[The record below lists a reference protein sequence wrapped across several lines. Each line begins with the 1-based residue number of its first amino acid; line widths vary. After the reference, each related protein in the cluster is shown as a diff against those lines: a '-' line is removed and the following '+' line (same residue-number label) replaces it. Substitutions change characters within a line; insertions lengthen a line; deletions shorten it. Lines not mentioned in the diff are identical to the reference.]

1 MNPVWKCAEC
11 ECGPC
16 YIQAAKSNPGTVF
29 GEDDG
34 RVPMRCPYSD
44 ENRPDFEFCAPDVHF
59 TMRYCE
65 EMYEWLSGPGYD
77 NAPPEIRD
85 ALAVDLR
92 GRIDGWRAMEIT
104 GLLRE
109 YEEETGF
116 GWIAEREEWERKM
129 KKVSRIELLNAI
141 FPEGFKAGIIYAE
154 MIRQR
159 RERADG
165 SPGWTP

>member
-1 MNPVWKCAEC
+1 MSA
-11 ECGPC
+11 
-16 YIQAAKSNPGTVF
+16 S
-29 GEDDG
+29 
-34 RVPMRCPYSD
+34 
-44 ENRPDFEFCAPDVHF
+44 
-59 TMRYCE
+59 
-65 EMYEWLSGPGYD
+65 SGPGYD
-77 NAPPEIRD
+77 HAPIEIRD

-109 YEEETGF
+109 YEEESGF

-159 RERADG
+159 REANQG
-165 SPGWTP
+165 KG